1 MKKPRDGCARPLG
14 QAARGLRPRGGRG
27 LRGEVVEGG
36 GVIAASVQLQPLRP
50 KVQVSHCRH
59 FHVSDQ
65 VEWSDLAS
73 IPFLAGWQLGSGVLG

>member
-1 MKKPRDGCARPLG
+1 MCPTPGATSPG
-14 QAARGLRPRGGRG
+14 VEAEGEGGV
-27 LRGEVVEGG
+27 LEGEVVEGG

-59 FHVSDQ
+59 IHVSDQ

>member
-1 MKKPRDGCARPLG
+1 M
-14 QAARGLRPRGGRG
+14 
-27 LRGEVVEGG
+27 VEGG

-59 FHVSDQ
+59 IHVSDQ

-73 IPFLAGWQLGSGVLG
+73 IPFLASWQLGSGVLG

>member
-1 MKKPRDGCARPLG
+1 MCPTPGANSPGVEAKGE
-14 QAARGLRPRGGRG
+14 GGV
-27 LRGEVVEGG
+27 LEGEVVEGG

-59 FHVSDQ
+59 IHVSDQ
-65 VEWSDLAS
+65 VEWSDVAS

>member
-1 MKKPRDGCARPLG
+1 M
-14 QAARGLRPRGGRG
+14 
-27 LRGEVVEGG
+27 VEGG

-59 FHVSDQ
+59 IHVSDQ